1 MSIKMLNMKSEHVLC
16 VMEQLWARGPRHHLL
31 SSVAPALGH
40 SSLLHQL
47 FVHLLPAPAAA
58 AHDLLL
64 REDPAG
70 SASSG
75 EAGELTA
82 HVTFDLC
89 VMCDVHAIQCVCVCQ
104 QVSRI
109 NRSSAERREGR
120 VLLMVVCMVTG
131 YLLCWMPYGVV
142 AILASFGRPGVVPPA
157 ISLIPSL
164 LAKTSTV
171 LNPVIYVLLNHQ
183 VTAIPCKV
191 QDLLLF

>member
-1 MSIKMLNMKSEHVLC
+1 MLYVTYRSINVNKCIKENGSMSIKMLNMKSEHVLC

-47 FVHLLPAPAAA
+47 FVHLLPARAAA

-75 EAGELTA
+75 DAGELTA

-89 VMCDVHAIQCVCVCQ
+89 VMSMPFSVSVCVSRSAGSTGPQ
-104 QVSRI
+104 LRGGKAVS
-109 NRSSAERREGR
+109 
-120 VLLMVVCMVTG
+120 
-131 YLLCWMPYGVV
+131 
-142 AILASFGRPGVVPPA
+142 F
-157 ISLIPSL
+157 
-164 LAKTSTV
+164 
-171 LNPVIYVLLNHQ
+171 
-183 VTAIPCKV
+183 
-191 QDLLLF
+191 